1 GSSMGALLA
10 GSNDPKRFDH
20 DAVQLLQ
27 TVANLFSTLVQRRH
41 YEEQLAHAQ
50 RLDALGQLTGG
61 VAHDF
66 NNLLTVI
73 SGNLQLLEAG
83 HADRQG
89 NQDIV
94 NSALRSVARA
104 AELTAKLLVF
114 ARRQHLTPTALD
126 PAAVLEDLKLMLRS
140 TLGDGID
147 VRVVHPPR
155 LPSTFVDASQ
165 LDSALLNLALNARD
179 AMPEGG
185 AITIA
190 ASERW
195 VMADPARPAR
205 TAGHYVA
212 FRVTDTGRG

>member
-1 GSSMGALLA
+1 
-10 GSNDPKRFDH
+10 
-20 DAVQLLQ
+20 
-27 TVANLFSTLVQRRH
+27 
-41 YEEQLAHAQ
+41 
-50 RLDALGQLTGG
+50 
-61 VAHDF
+61 
-66 NNLLTVI
+66 
-73 SGNLQLLEAG
+73 
-83 HADRQG
+83 
-89 NQDIV
+89 
-94 NSALRSVARA
+94 
-104 AELTAKLLVF
+104 
-114 ARRQHLTPTALD
+114 
-126 PAAVLEDLKLMLRS
+126 S

-212 FRVTDTGRG
+212 FRVTDTGRGMRPDVLAHAFEPFFTTKGADRGTGL

>member
-1 GSSMGALLA
+1 DIRSGAIVPLLDRGSSMGALLA
-10 GSNDPKRFDH
+10 GSNDAKRFDH

-83 HADRQG
+83 HADRQDTR
-89 NQDIV
+89 DIV

-114 ARRQHLTPTALD
+114 
-126 PAAVLEDLKLMLRS
+126 
-140 TLGDGID
+140 
-147 VRVVHPPR
+147 
-155 LPSTFVDASQ
+155 
-165 LDSALLNLALNARD
+165 
-179 AMPEGG
+179 
-185 AITIA
+185 
-190 ASERW
+190 
-195 VMADPARPAR
+195 
-205 TAGHYVA
+205 
-212 FRVTDTGRG
+212 